1 MPAHSPIP
9 TTVDE
14 AIEGY
19 LIHIT
24 RHFSPQTCS
33 AYSQALN
40 LFTKV
45 LHSDLHVRTSQV
57 SIDELQTGW
66 GEHFLNYLQSTRSVE
81 TEHLYSRAMI
91 DFFHHAEIH
100 HWTKTT
106 SSDLAAYVLQHR
118 RPKQHNIPTPPT
130 DEIAHIL
137 AFVAA
142 SPIPSPAAGT
152 SSREYLRLYRD
163 KAFLLTLGE
172 TGLKVSEICGL
183 RRRHYHPTA
192 NTIKP
197 DEGPALPL
205 TEATNHALSS
215 YLTARAQLDAAYT
228 IQPLEAM
235 PLFARHDKRAG
246 KRILPLSRW
255 TASNIVEEWVRHALP
270 AETRKKLEDNGQL
283 ITPQTFR
290 HHFVLTTLAQT
301 GDLATT
307 QALAR
312 HTDPSTTR
320 RYRRTLSLKT
330 QEPSQDN

>member
-118 RPKQHNIPTPPT
+118 RPKQHNIPTPPQT
-130 DEIAHIL
+130 RSPIFLPSLQQAPSHHPQQEQVAVSIYVYTATRL
-137 AFVAA
+137 SSSLWERPASRYPRSAA
-142 SPIPSPAAGT
+142 SGVGTTTPLLIPSSQT
-152 SSREYLRLYRD
+152 
-163 KAFLLTLGE
+163 
-172 TGLKVSEICGL
+172 KV
-183 RRRHYHPTA
+183 
-192 NTIKP
+192 
-197 DEGPALPL
+197 
-205 TEATNHALSS
+205 
-215 YLTARAQLDAAYT
+215 QL
-228 IQPLEAM
+228 
-235 PLFARHDKRAG
+235 FH
-246 KRILPLSRW
+246 
-255 TASNIVEEWVRHALP
+255 
-270 AETRKKLEDNGQL
+270 
-283 ITPQTFR
+283 
-290 HHFVLTTLAQT
+290 
-301 GDLATT
+301 
-307 QALAR
+307 
-312 HTDPSTTR
+312 
-320 RYRRTLSLKT
+320 
-330 QEPSQDN
+330 